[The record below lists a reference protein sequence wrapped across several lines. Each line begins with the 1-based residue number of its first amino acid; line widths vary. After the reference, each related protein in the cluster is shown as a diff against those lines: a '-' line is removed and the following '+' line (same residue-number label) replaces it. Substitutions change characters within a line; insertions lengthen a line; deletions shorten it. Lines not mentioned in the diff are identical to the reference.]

1 MAIFSGSELD
11 ELLDFLEQQEDAV
24 FLDSSRDE
32 PGARSLLFSEPV
44 GRLSCYRETD
54 PNLFLSQIDEVL
66 AQGLYAAGWVA
77 YEFAYLLEE
86 RFRPFLAGTGDPTQP
101 LAEFGIYQA
110 PHVFDKSSTCPSL
123 SSVSASP
130 DLGQEVCKVSRIRP
144 NQSRNAYLDAL
155 HAIRNYLK
163 AGDTYQVNYTLKLL
177 FDFAGS
183 PAALYRRLRR
193 NQSVAY
199 GAFLRSH
206 GQSLL
211 SFSPEL
217 FFQKKGGRVTVRPM
231 KGTMRRGRFVDEDAA
246 LAHMLCHDTKNRS
259 ENVMIV
265 DLLRNDLGRLMHSL
279 GGGSVQT
286 QSLFDVERYETLWQ
300 MTSTIEAR
308 SDAQAMASL
317 DTGNLFRALFP
328 CGSITGAPKVRTM
341 EIIHELEQEN
351 RGVYTGAIGYLAP
364 DGDAVFNVPI
374 RTVVI
379 DGDRGE
385 MGIGSGIVIE
395 SAPEQEW
402 RECLLKARFLTN
414 EGCDFQIIETLLWEP
429 GAGYWLLESH
439 LDRLMK
445 SAEYFLFAGERGTI
459 TAALTETAKEFDNQ
473 AMRVRLLLAK
483 DGEVRVTSMNC
494 ERPESRSLPVSLS
507 DTVGE
512 LPKIRLAEEQIDSRM
527 VWPYHKTTHRSMYD
541 REYARAQEEGCLDS
555 ILLNERGEVCEGT
568 ITNVIVLQD
577 GCWLTPPLETGL
589 LPGVL
594 RAELLRGKE
603 VELRERV
610 LTVADL
616 AGAEAVYLCNSVRG
630 LVRVRCAF

>member
-1 MAIFSGSELD
+1 
-11 ELLDFLEQQEDAV
+11 
-24 FLDSSRDE
+24 
-32 PGARSLLFSEPV
+32 
-44 GRLSCYRETD
+44 
-54 PNLFLSQIDEVL
+54 
-66 AQGLYAAGWVA
+66 
-77 YEFAYLLEE
+77 
-86 RFRPFLAGTGDPTQP
+86 
-101 LAEFGIYQA
+101 
-110 PHVFDKSSTCPSL
+110 
-123 SSVSASP
+123 
-130 DLGQEVCKVSRIRP
+130 
-144 NQSRNAYLDAL
+144 
-155 HAIRNYLK
+155 
-163 AGDTYQVNYTLKLL
+163 
-177 FDFAGS
+177 
-183 PAALYRRLRR
+183 
-193 NQSVAY
+193 
-199 GAFLRSH
+199 
-206 GQSLL
+206 
-211 SFSPEL
+211 
-217 FFQKKGGRVTVRPM
+217 
-231 KGTMRRGRFVDEDAA
+231 
-246 LAHMLCHDTKNRS
+246 
-259 ENVMIV
+259 
-265 DLLRNDLGRLMHSL
+265 
-279 GGGSVQT
+279 
-286 QSLFDVERYETLWQ
+286 
-300 MTSTIEAR
+300 
-308 SDAQAMASL
+308 
-317 DTGNLFRALFP
+317 
-328 CGSITGAPKVRTM
+328 M

-512 LPKIRLAEEQIDSRM
+512 LPKIRLAEKQIDSRM